1 MLRDLTY
8 KAVYRSEDDNLLADF
23 YLPALQ
29 TSVSYDRAV
38 GYFSSA
44 MLSYAA
50 QGIAALIEKHGSMRL
65 IVGGELTAEESDA
78 ILNGYDLRDIQ
89 QRVGREFTKT
99 IEQVIEELSFA
110 RLQAMSWMIASGAL
124 SIKVALKRRGM
135 YHEKIGIFR
144 DANGDQVV
152 FQGSANET
160 VNALI
165 PDFNFESINV
175 FPMWHEELIPHG
187 EPYIKGFARLWD
199 NQAKDTVVLEFPEA
213 AKNKLLQIAK
223 KISVAPST
231 IIELATWKSLNDG
244 RLPVAPES
252 LPRFPMVLN
261 GQKFE
266 IKEHQRNALR
276 SWLSQTFRGVLAL
289 ATGAGKTITALYAAT
304 KVFEN
309 RNRLYLI
316 IAVPYQDLADQ
327 WVDEAAVFNMHAIPC
342 YDKLDNWIETLG
354 QATHLFNIGSLAF
367 VCVVVVNRTLISDEF
382 QNLIR
387 SVDGVHMMF
396 VGDECHRH
404 RSTRIIEILPSQAV
418 YRLGL
423 SATPER
429 QFGGD
434 DVDPDPLFIYYG
446 EVCATYTLRQAL
458 DDDILTPYDYHP
470 VVVELNGTETDE
482 YIELSTEISRRSAIA
497 SISDDGSSDDSGL
510 EMLLFKR
517 SRIIGAAANKLPA
530 LQILLA
536 GVEPSPL
543 TLFYCGDG
551 TVESSEDG
559 EIMRQIEATSM
570 LLGNLG
576 WKSSRFTSREN
587 KRTRK
592 DLLEDFK
599 IGNIDALVAIKCLD
613 EGINIPGCHTAYLL
627 ASSRSPRQF
636 IQRRGR
642 ILRRAP
648 GKEKAVIYDFI
659 VTLPESISSFDH
671 ERKLFG
677 AELRRI
683 SEFAGL
689 AKNYAEAYRKIEPL
703 LKRFKLVHEFREK
716 NVLDD

>member
-1 MLRDLTY
+1 MLRDLQY

-29 TSVSYDRAV
+29 QAVSYDRAV

-50 QGIAALIEKHGSMRL
+50 QGIASLIEKNGTMRL
-65 IVGGELTAEESDA
+65 IVGSELTAEENDA
-78 ILNGYDLRDIQ
+78 ILNGYDLRHIQ
-89 QRVGREFTKT
+89 ERVGRDISKT
-99 IEQVIEELSFA
+99 IEQVVEELSFS
-110 RLQAMSWMIASGAL
+110 RLQSLSWMIANGSL

-175 FPMWHEELIPHG
+175 FPMWREELVPHG
-187 EPYIKGFARLWD
+187 EPYVKGFARLWD
-199 NQAKDTVVLEFPEA
+199 NEAKDTLVLDFPEA
-213 AKNKLLQIAK
+213 ARNKLLQIAK
-223 KISVAPST
+223 KITVAPSSK
-231 IIELATWKSLNDG
+231 IELAIWDSLNAG
-244 RLPVAPES
+244 RLPVAPEAV
-252 LPRFPMVLN
+252 PKFPLVMN
-261 GQKFE
+261 GQNFE
-266 IKEHQRNALR
+266 IKEHQRKALR
-276 SWLSQTFRGVLAL
+276 AWLSQTFRGVLAL

-309 RNRLYLI
+309 RKRLYLV
-316 IAVPYQDLADQ
+316 IAVPYRDLADQ
-327 WVDEAAVFNMHAIPC
+327 WVDEAALFNMHAIPC
-342 YDKLDNWIETLG
+342 YDKLDLWKETLRE
-354 QATHLFNIGSLAF
+354 ATHLFNVGSLPF
-367 VCVVVVNRTLISDEF
+367 VCVVVVNRTLLSPEF
-382 QNLIR
+382 QSVIR
-387 SVDGVHMMF
+387 TVDGMHMMF

-404 RSTRIIEILPSQAV
+404 RSTRIIENLPTSAA

-429 QFGGD
+429 QFGAD
-434 DVDPDPLFIYYG
+434 DGSVDPLFGYYG

-458 DDDILTPYDYHP
+458 DDNILTPYNYHP
-470 VVVELNGTETDE
+470 VLVELNADEADE
-482 YIELSTEISRRSAIA
+482 YIELSAEISRRSAIS
-497 SISDDGSSDDSGL
+497 SISDDGSSEDAGL

-530 LQILLA
+530 LQRLLTGA
-536 GVEPSPL
+536 EPRPL
-543 TLFYCGDG
+543 TLVYCGDG
-551 TVESSEDG
+551 SVESIEDG
-559 EIMRQIEATSM
+559 ESLRQIEATSV

-648 GKEKAVIYDFI
+648 GKEKAIIYDFI
-659 VTLPESISSFDH
+659 VTLPEAVSSTDY

-683 SEFAGL
+683 AEFAGL
-689 AKNYAEAYRKIEPL
+689 ASNYGEAYRKIENL
-703 LKRFKLVHEFREK
+703 LKRFNLVHEFREK
-716 NVLDD
+716 DFEAL